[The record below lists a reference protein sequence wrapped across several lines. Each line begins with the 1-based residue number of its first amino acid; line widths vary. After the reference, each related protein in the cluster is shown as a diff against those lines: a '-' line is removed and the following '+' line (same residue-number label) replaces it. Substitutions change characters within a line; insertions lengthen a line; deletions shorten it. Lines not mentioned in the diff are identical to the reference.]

1 MNGRGNG
8 ADGGE
13 RQETGHS
20 LPVLVRPM
28 PDGSYQMMSS
38 MGRKFASE
46 LAELPT
52 VPRIVRELT
61 DDEAIYSKIENIPRS
76 VAPKITFKYF
86 ESI

>member
-1 MNGRGNG
+1 MDEEMEQMVESVKKRGIL
-8 ADGGE
+8 
-13 RQETGHS
+13 S
-20 LPVLVRPM
+20 PVLVRPM
-28 PDGSYQMMSS
+28 PDGSYQMVS
-38 MGRKFASE
+38 GHRRKMAAE

-61 DDEAIYSKIENIPRS
+61 DDEAIYSKIENVPRS